1 MSSPTS
7 GGGAPQ
13 TAPQIKKKTT
23 STGPKCR
30 RSARPSKSWLSMIRT
45 SAIPI
50 ISETMSA
57 VRLMAKYGFAKS
69 APQYCGAL
77 FHVCGT
83 KSVSVAHSAE
93 EMSDGFADERF
104 ADDGPEHDVLE
115 K

>member
-69 APQYCGAL
+69 APQYFRAL
-77 FHVCGT
+77 FHICGT
-83 KSVSVAHSAE
+83 KSVAVAHSAE
-93 EMSDGFADERF
+93 EMSDGFVNERF

-115 K
+115 E